1 MPWWHLHRGNVLNM
15 IRRYPLF
22 CFLLAL
28 YVVHLVLKFGQVP
41 VPVFF
46 SHYFADLLCMP
57 LLLSCTAL
65 FMRWFRADAGLYLSR
80 GMILV
85 ATLYVSLV
93 FEYVLPLLFERYT
106 ADVWDV
112 VMYGVGG
119 GLFWFFQ
126 KKLLPN

>member
-1 MPWWHLHRGNVLNM
+1 MMRH
-15 IRRYPLF
+15 YPLLS
-22 CFLLAL
+22 FLWVL

-41 VPVFF
+41 VPMFF

-57 LLLSCTAL
+57 LLLSGVVL
-65 FMRWFRADAGLYLSR
+65 IMRWVRSDADLHLSR
-80 GMILV
+80 AMILV

-93 FEYVLPLLFERYT
+93 FECVLPLFFQRYT

-119 GLFWFFQ
+119 GLFCVFQ
-126 KKLLPN
+126 KRFLTRVL

>member
-1 MPWWHLHRGNVLNM
+1 MMRH
-15 IRRYPLF
+15 YPLLS
-22 CFLLAL
+22 FLWVL

-41 VPVFF
+41 VPMFF

-57 LLLSCTAL
+57 LLLSCAVL
-65 FMRWFRADAGLYLSR
+65 FMRWLRADAGLYLS
-80 GMILV
+80 GAMILV

-93 FEYVLPLLFERYT
+93 FECVLPLFFQRYT

-119 GLFWFFQ
+119 GLFWVFQ
-126 KKLLPN
+126 EWLLPIKPNKR

>member
-1 MPWWHLHRGNVLNM
+1 M
-15 IRRYPLF
+15 RRYPLLF
-22 CFLLAL
+22 LLLAL
-28 YVVHLVLKFGQVP
+28 YVVHLVLKFGRVP
-41 VPVFF
+41 VPPFF

-57 LLLSCTAL
+57 LLLSSAGL
-65 FMRWFRADAGLYLSR
+65 FMRWLRAEEGLYLSWA
-80 GMILV
+80 MILV

-119 GLFWFFQ
+119 GLFFVFQ
-126 KKLLPN
+126 KRLLPQKFNEG

>member
-1 MPWWHLHRGNVLNM
+1 M
-15 IRRYPLF
+15 RRYPLV

-28 YVVHLVLKFGQVP
+28 YVVHLVLKFGRVP
-41 VPVFF
+41 VPLFF

-57 LLLSCTAL
+57 LLLSSAVL
-65 FMRWFRADAGLYLSR
+65 FMRWLRTEEGLYLS
-80 GMILV
+80 GGKILV

-93 FEYVLPLLFERYT
+93 FESVLPLFFQRYT

-119 GLFWFFQ
+119 GLFFVFQQRFFPMNPS
-126 KKLLPN
+126 KR

>member
-1 MPWWHLHRGNVLNM
+1 M
-15 IRRYPLF
+15 RRYPLLF
-22 CFLLAL
+22 LLLAL
-28 YVVHLVLKFGQVP
+28 YVVHLVLKFGRVP
-41 VPVFF
+41 VPPFF

-57 LLLSCTAL
+57 LLLSSAGL
-65 FMRWFRADAGLYLSR
+65 FMRWLRAEEGLYLSWA
-80 GMILV
+80 MILV

-119 GLFWFFQ
+119 GLFYVFQ
-126 KKLLPN
+126 KRWLPN